1 MIVEEL
7 EMNEIEGDGHDVEQY
22 NDGEAAGDPCA
33 VFGAFQILEA
43 GGGGGVLGTVAG
55 HGMDAFEKT

>member
-1 MIVEEL
+1 
-7 EMNEIEGDGHDVEQY
+7 MNEIEGDGHDVEQY

-43 GGGGGVLGTVAG
+43 GGGGCVLGTVAG